1 MRILLFLFLFLQDT
15 DMVVHTPEDDV
26 DIDPVSNDALI
37 ETEDTIMAEENN
49 DEDEIDIGVDDHT
62 SNIFTE
68 ADFIGACDFF
78 LFLSFS
84 FSFSI
89 YFLYECYFFVPQIIS
104 VT

>member
-1 MRILLFLFLFLQDT
+1 
-15 DMVVHTPEDDV
+15 MVVHTPEDDV
-26 DIDPVSNDALI
+26 DIDPVSNDALV

-78 LFLSFS
+78 FFLCFLFF
-84 FSFSI
+84 
-89 YFLYECYFFVPQIIS
+89 FLNLLLV
-104 VT
+104 

>member
-1 MRILLFLFLFLQDT
+1 
-15 DMVVHTPEDDV
+15 
-26 DIDPVSNDALI
+26 
-37 ETEDTIMAEENN
+37 MAEENN

-78 LFLSFS
+78 SFYVFYLSS
-84 FSFSI
+84 SI
-89 YFLYECYFFVPQIIS
+89 YFLYECSFVLPQTIS

>member
-1 MRILLFLFLFLQDT
+1 M
-15 DMVVHTPEDDV
+15 

-37 ETEDTIMAEENN
+37 GTEDTIMTEENN

-78 LFLSFS
+78 FFLCFFIFLPQFTSCTNVHLFYPRPSA
-84 FSFSI
+84 
-89 YFLYECYFFVPQIIS
+89 
-104 VT
+104 